1 MKNLKIFSLNIVL
14 LFLLF
19 SNSLQSSIENIF
31 NQDYQEYLSIKNFNR
46 HLQSSCNLENCPALQ
61 GYCRSDKCLC
71 LEGYIT
77 ISDGNNFKFCNYKQ
91 KESIISLLLE
101 SFGLFGVGHLYA
113 GRIYYGLSKIFCF
126 FIFICLGSQFV
137 ITLLKEE
144 SDTQIAYY
152 VKLLISLG
160 CLGVPIAWHL
170 VDLYKW
176 ANNMYKDGNDQ
187 PMMNW

>member
-1 MKNLKIFSLNIVL
+1 MKNIKQFFLKIVL
-14 LFLLF
+14 FMLLSF
-19 SNSLQSSIENIF
+19 IYIQASIINLI
-31 NQDYQEYLSIKNFNR
+31 NQDYQDYTKGREFNR
-46 HLQSSCNLENCPALQ
+46 HLQSSCNPENCPPLQ
-61 GYCRSDKCLC
+61 GYCKSDKCIC

-77 ISDGNNFKFCNYKQ
+77 VLDQTNFKFCNYKQ
-91 KESIISLLLE
+91 KESVIALLLE

-144 SDTQIAYY
+144 SDTVIAYY

-160 CLGVPIAWHL
+160 CMGVPIAWHI

-176 ANNMYKDGNDQ
+176 ANNMYRDGNDQ
-187 PMMNW
+187 PMLNW

>member
-1 MKNLKIFSLNIVL
+1 MKNIKNFLLKIV
-14 LFLLF
+14 LFLLL
-19 SNSLQSSIENIF
+19 SSMSLHSSIDKINNHDF
-31 NQDYQEYLSIKNFNR
+31 LDYIKIRNFNR
-46 HLQSSCNLENCPALQ
+46 NLQSSCNAENCPPLQ
-61 GYCRSDKCLC
+61 GYCKSDKCMC
-71 LEGYIT
+71 LDGYIT
-77 ISDGNNFKFCNYKQ
+77 LSDKSNFKFCDYKQ

-144 SDTQIAYY
+144 SDTVIAYY

-160 CLGVPIAWHL
+160 CLGVPIAWHII
-170 VDLYKW
+170 DLYKW
-176 ANNMYKDGNDQ
+176 ANNIYMDGNDQ

>member
-1 MKNLKIFSLNIVL
+1 MKNLKIFSFKIV
-14 LFLLF
+14 LFLLLF
-19 SNSLQSSIENIF
+19 SLINQSSIKNLF
-31 NQDYQEYLSIKNFNR
+31 NEEFQEYNR
-46 HLQSSCNLENCPALQ
+46 SVNYDRLLQTSCNPDNCPAKQ
-61 GYCRSDKCLC
+61 GYCKSDKCVC

-77 ISDGNNFKFCNYKQ
+77 VSGQTDFKFCNYKQ
-91 KESIISLLLE
+91 IESIVALLLE
-101 SFGLFGVGHLYA
+101 SFGLFGFGHLYA
-113 GRIYYGLSKIFCF
+113 GRTYYGLSKILCF

-144 SDTQIAYY
+144 SDTMIAYY

-176 ANNMYKDGNDQ
+176 ANNMYMDGNNQ